1 MTIHRTRYRIP
12 RRTTGECVRQG
23 THSAQGA
30 PREPRRNRLAPG
42 KVEIAIDGLRV
53 IPSEPELVGCDTSM
67 GTEDLRRLAACEP

>member
-1 MTIHRTRYRIP
+1 
-12 RRTTGECVRQG
+12 
-23 THSAQGA
+23 
-30 PREPRRNRLAPG
+30 LAPG